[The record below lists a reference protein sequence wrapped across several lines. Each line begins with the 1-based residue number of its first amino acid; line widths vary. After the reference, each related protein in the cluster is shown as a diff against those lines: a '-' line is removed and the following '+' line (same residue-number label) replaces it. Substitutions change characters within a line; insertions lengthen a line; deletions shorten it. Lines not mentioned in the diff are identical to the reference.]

1 MCVWF
6 ALLMCQREIT
16 RRRKAGPDGIP
27 ENPIYTM
34 QYEYLEKSEEE
45 RAAFEKAFE
54 EQRGETF
61 TSTYLD
67 VDGETIL
74 TEEQVK
80 EKYLSDPNWTP
91 PPLPPPKKWLTMLKA
106 RNAKYWQQFYANKA
120 KETAL
125 QGIAQAATQLRE
137 ATAAAAEDKGAKA

>member
-1 MCVWF
+1 MVV
-6 ALLMCQREIT
+6 CQREIT

-54 EQRGETF
+54 ADQGEAF
-61 TSTYLD
+61 TSTYFD

-80 EKYLSDPNWTP
+80 EKYLSNPDWTP
-91 PPLPPPKKWLTMLKA
+91 PPLPPPKKWLNILKA
-106 RNAKYWQQFYANKA
+106 RNAKYWQQLYAQRA

-125 QGIAQAATQLRE
+125 QGIAQAAAQLKE
-137 ATAAAAEDKGAKA
+137 ATAAAAEEKGEKA